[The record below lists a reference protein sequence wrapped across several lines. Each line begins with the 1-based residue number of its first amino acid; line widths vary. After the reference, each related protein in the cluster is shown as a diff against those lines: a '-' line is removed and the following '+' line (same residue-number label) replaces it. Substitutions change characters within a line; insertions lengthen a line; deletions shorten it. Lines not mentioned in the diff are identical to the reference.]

1 MNTTKVNRTITTV
14 ESTIQ
19 KTTFKSV
26 KSEVIFGAPSEG
38 CGGVGICRIIA
49 GSLNIQYKCPKV
61 LALISLTEEGKI
73 KMKFAKSSMQP
84 RFMKRHFRWL
94 LFQVM
99 EPYAVPDMLLRKLN
113 PELQDFTINPGIYQV
128 WETRDWMI
136 VEF

>member
-1 MNTTKVNRTITTV
+1 IR
-14 ESTIQ
+14 

-61 LALISLTEEGKI
+61 SALISLTEEGKI
-73 KMKFAKSSMQP
+73 KMKFAKNSMQP

-99 EPYAVPDMLLRKLN
+99 EPYAVPETLLNKLN
-113 PELQDFTINPGIYQV
+113 QELQGYTINPGIYQV